1 MSKLKK
7 KKKSGGGCGE
17 RSLKENEL
25 DQKNHFVFVSYSM
38 NNTLSS
44 GHHALLFFIN
54 LLALSFCPQSQAYKD
69 CLTLDFRE

>member
-7 KKKSGGGCGE
+7 KVGGGGK

-44 GHHALLFFIN
+44 GHHALLVFIN
-54 LLALSFCPQSQAYKD
+54 LLALNFCPQSQAYKD
-69 CLTLDFRE
+69 WLTLDFRE